1 MCIDHSGIMVKT
13 PPYQKWGKC
22 GHFMSQFDSHP
33 CTHGTNVNQ
42 CASSSTLSDKQWTH
56 LCESFA
62 KKSSNH
68 NSTGSQNDNVE
79 PELKD
84 EPVFTGEK
92 LSQVDDTLLVLEPEQ
107 SGNQLQASV
116 FSLTSHLQLLSQWRI
131 FRQTPDQ
138 YCNLLP
144 FQLFSGAGS
153 SPFRASYYPNGTNTQ
168 QTIYSW

>member
-56 LCESFA
+56 FCESFA

-79 PELKD
+79 PELKE
-84 EPVFTGEK
+84 EPVFTGKK
-92 LSQVDDTLLVLEPEQ
+92 LSQVNDTLLVLEPEQ

-131 FRQTPDQ
+131 FRQFSRPVLQ
-138 YCNLLP
+138 CSASSALFRRWIQC
-144 FQLFSGAGS
+144 FQSIILSQWDKH
-153 SPFRASYYPNGTNTQ
+153 PTDN
-168 QTIYSW
+168 I